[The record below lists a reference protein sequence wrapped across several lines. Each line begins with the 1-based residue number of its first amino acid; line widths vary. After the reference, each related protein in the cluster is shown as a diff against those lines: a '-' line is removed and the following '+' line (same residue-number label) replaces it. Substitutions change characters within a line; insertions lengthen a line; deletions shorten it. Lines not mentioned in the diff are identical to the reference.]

1 MKYGVVPAWTI
12 LVLFAYNISFAQETF
27 SPPDEPQIFS
37 YSEISGSIQI
47 DGELAEQ
54 EWFDAF
60 PITDFIQKDPDQG
73 SPSSY
78 KTEVRIISS
87 DEGLYISA
95 VCYQPRSQIVVKNLE
110 RDFEYFQNDLFGISI
125 DGILDQR
132 NSLVFQITP
141 MGNMRDMQ
149 VIDGGDFN
157 VDWNANWEAK
167 TSIKEDR
174 WITEMLIPWNV
185 LRYPSGADELGIIL
199 TRNIRSRNE
208 FTSAP
213 AVPRAM
219 TVYRMEYAGRLT
231 ELETPPP
238 STNIQINP
246 YVLTDYRT
254 MENGGVSETELDP
267 KLGGEIKWGVT
278 TNSVLDLTFN
288 TDFAQAEA
296 DEQVVNLNRFS
307 VFFPE
312 RRQFFLENYDLFSLN
327 VSNWVLPFFSR
338 RIGLSDSGTPIPIDA
353 GARFVSQT
361 SDYQLGMLTIRQ
373 REFGGSPA
381 SNFGVLRYS
390 KNFSGQSRVGG
401 LVTIRNDESIN
412 SNPAHNNSTFTIDG
426 FHRFNQ
432 SLSMQA
438 MLSGSYDDETEDGL
452 GGQFWIG
459 YSNNLMYIGLLEYY
473 NRNYNPGIGLEILND
488 NYIMTSPAINLDLRP
503 DWLPSFIR
511 SYTPGA
517 YAYIFNSSIDGAHL
531 FSYAGF
537 GLIDLNFQDGSTF
550 YFTIQPNWQELD
562 TPFFP
567 VGIEVAPGSY
577 QYNRYF
583 LTYQT
588 NPSAR
593 ISGGVNTSF
602 GTYYD
607 GFLERYTFSGRV
619 APIPHI
625 EFEGSYELTRIHD
638 LGVNQL
644 DEETHLFQFGP
655 SLALNPRLLFS
666 GLYQWNSSSEQHLVN
681 ARISWE
687 FLPLS
692 YVYLVLNSSLID
704 DSDPL
709 QRLNQQQYIAKI
721 SYVHQF

>member
-1 MKYGVVPAWTI
+1 MKYGII
-12 LVLFAYNISFAQETF
+12 LVWITLALSVSELSNAQETF
-27 SPPDEPQIFS
+27 SPPTQSDIFYNS
-37 YSEISGSIQI
+37 RIDSSIRI
-47 DGELAEQ
+47 DGELTESV
-54 EWFDAF
+54 WKDVS

-73 SPSSY
+73 APSTY

-87 DEGLYISA
+87 EQGLYISA
-95 VCYQPRSQIVVKNLE
+95 ICYQPRSKIVVKNLE

-132 NSLVFQITP
+132 NSLVFQVTP
-141 MGNMRDMQ
+141 LGNMMDMQ
-149 VIDGGDFN
+149 VIDGGDYN
-157 VDWNANWEAK
+157 LDWNANWSAK
-167 TSIKEDR
+167 TKIYEDR
-174 WITEMLIPWNV
+174 WVAEMQIPWNV
-185 LRYPSGADELGIIL
+185 LRYPSGADEFGIIL
-199 TRNIRSRNE
+199 TRNIRSLNE
-208 FTSAP
+208 FTSVP
-213 AVPRAM
+213 AVPRSM

-231 ELETPPP
+231 DLETPPP
-238 STNIQINP
+238 STNIQVNP
-246 YVLTDYRT
+246 YVLTDYRNI
-254 MENGGVSETELDP
+254 EKGSVSESELDP

-278 TNSVLDLTFN
+278 TNSVLDLTLN

-296 DEQVVNLNRFS
+296 DEQVVNLNRYS

-338 RIGLSDSGTPIPIDA
+338 RIGLSGSGQPIPIDA

-361 SDYQLGMLTIRQ
+361 SDYQLGMLAIRQ
-373 REFGGSPA
+373 REQGESPA

-390 KNFSGQSRVGG
+390 KNFSGQSRIGG
-401 LVTIRNDESIN
+401 LVTIKNEEAVNTTS
-412 SNPAHNNSTFTIDG
+412 AHNNSTFTIDG

-432 SLSMQA
+432 SLSMQLMA
-438 MLSGSYDDETEDGL
+438 SGSYDEITGDGL
-452 GGQFWIG
+452 GGQLWVG

-473 NRNYNPGIGLEILND
+473 NRNYNPGIGLEILDD
-488 NYIMTSPAINLDLRP
+488 NYIMTSPAINFDLRP
-503 DWLPSFIR
+503 KWLPSYIR
-511 SYTPGA
+511 SYNPGV
-517 YAYIFNSSIDGAHL
+517 YAYIFNNSVDGSHL

-537 GLIDLNFQDGSTF
+537 GLVELNFQDGSIF

-562 TPFFP
+562 VPFFP
-567 VGIEVAPGSY
+567 VGIEVSSGSY

-583 LTYQT
+583 LTYAS
-588 NPSAR
+588 NPSAK
-593 ISGGVNTSF
+593 ISGAINTSF

-607 GFLERYTFSGRV
+607 GSLERYTLSGRL
-619 APIPHI
+619 APIPYV

-638 LGVNQL
+638 LGINQL

-655 SLALNPRLLFS
+655 RLALNPRLLFS
-666 GLYQWNSSSEQHLVN
+666 GLYQWNSSSDQHLVN

-692 YVYLVLNSSLID
+692 YVYLVLNSGIVD
-704 DSDPL
+704 HSDPL
-709 QRLNQQQYIAKI
+709 QRLNQQQYIAKV